1 MKKREKTEHTIARI
15 IEAAMDEFGKFGY
28 AGGTINRICQSG
40 INKGLLYHNFTGKD
54 ELYLRCLNR
63 SCGMLLQY
71 IQDQGG
77 TQDLEGYMAA
87 RMDFFTAHPNEA
99 HIFFEALLN
108 PPAHLSAQVQQA
120 LTDFSALNER
130 MYGETLDALE
140 LRDGISREDAFCY
153 FHMMQL
159 MVNGYF
165 SSPAVQSAA
174 FEKRVELHERIV
186 PRLLDC
192 MLYGIAKGGN

>member
-120 LTDFSALNER
+120 LADFSALNER

>member
-63 SCGMLLQY
+63 SCGMLLKY

-120 LTDFSALNER
+120 LADFSALNER
-130 MYGETLDALE
+130 MYGEMLDALE

>member
-108 PPAHLSAQVQQA
+108 PPAHLSAQVQLA
-120 LTDFSALNER
+120 LADFSALNER
-130 MYGETLDALE
+130 MYSETLDALE
-140 LRDGISREDAFCY
+140 MRDGISREDAFCY

-165 SSPAVQSAA
+165 SSPAVLSAA
-174 FEKRVELHERIV
+174 FEERVELHERIV

>member
-108 PPAHLSAQVQQA
+108 PPAHLSAQVQKA
-120 LTDFSALNER
+120 LADFSALNER

>member
-108 PPAHLSAQVQQA
+108 PPAHLSAQVQLA
-120 LTDFSALNER
+120 LADFSALNER
-130 MYGETLDALE
+130 MYSETLDALE
-140 LRDGISREDAFCY
+140 MRDGISREDAFCY
-153 FHMMQL
+153 FHMMQM

-165 SSPAVQSAA
+165 SSPAVLSAA
-174 FEKRVELHERIV
+174 FEERVELHERIV
-186 PRLLDC
+186 PRQLDC